1 MLHHRL
7 QTWQQ
12 PAFAR
17 EWTKG
22 DGLAALLD
30 LPRHLAAAIVADSG
44 RPVRTV
50 LDVASGPGAFL
61 ESFLTSFP
69 DATGIWTDGSA
80 AMEEL
85 ARERLAG
92 FGNRVEYHVV
102 DMTELDASGLPAVDV
117 LVTSRATHH
126 LEPGELRRFYASAV
140 ALVVGGGWIANLDH
154 TDQPW
159 KDRYR
164 RVMQQFTG
172 PPRAGAGHVH
182 THPAPGLDEHLDALR
197 AAGLDADLVWKAGR
211 TVLVQGQVP

>member
-1 MLHHRL
+1 VLHHRL
-7 QTWQQ
+7 ETWQQ

-17 EWTKG
+17 EWAQG

-30 LPRHLAAAIVADSG
+30 LPRRLAAAVVADAG

-61 ESFLTSFP
+61 ETFLTAFP

-80 AMEEL
+80 AMEEQ

-92 FGNRVEYHVV
+92 FGDRVEYRLV
-102 DMTELDASGLPAVDV
+102 DMTELDAAGLPAVDV
-117 LVTSRATHH
+117 LLTSRATHH
-126 LEPGELRRFYASAV
+126 LEVDELRRFYGSAAS
-140 ALVVGGGWIANLDH
+140 LVVSGGWIANLDH

-164 RVMQQFTG
+164 RVMAQFTG
-172 PPRAGAGHVH
+172 PPRAGSGHVH
-182 THPAPGLDEHLDALR
+182 THPAPGVDVHLDALR